1 MAGTELVLSEYRGA
15 PQRRSGRTS
24 DWTKKMADD
33 FVEMLADT
41 CNVTLAAKAIGRS
54 VGNVYKWRA
63 KDAAFRAAWDG
74 ALATGY
80 ARLEM
85 MMLERALHGVEKTV
99 VARDGTTIVMREYSD
114 RVALT
119 LLRMHRENA
128 ALAQSIDEDDDEYR
142 EACERIMERLER
154 LKEREEKSE
163 AGVAVGDDP
172 STTLRAVQQPQLD
185 MPPACPDRLLPE
197 QAQGGIVET
206 KGARDVL
213 ALIAWG
219 LGRGRGRA

>member
-1 MAGTELVLSEYRGA
+1 MADTRLVLSEYRGE
-15 PQRRSGRTS
+15 PQRRSGRVS
-24 DWTKKMADD
+24 DWTETMADN
-33 FVEMLADT
+33 FVDVLADT

-128 ALAQSIDEDDDEYR
+128 ALAQSINEDDDEYR

-154 LKEREEKSE
+154 LKERADS
-163 AGVAVGDDP
+163 ADGAMV
-172 STTLRAVQQPQLD
+172 LRDEIAPGSSPGSAALCSAAPGSACSDSPQD
-185 MPPACPDRLLPE
+185 ERT
-197 QAQGGIVET
+197 ET
-206 KGARDVL
+206 KSARDVL

-219 LGRGRGRA
+219 LRRGRGRA

>member
-1 MAGTELVLSEYRGA
+1 MTDTSLVLSEYRGA
-15 PQRRSGRTS
+15 PQQRTGRKS
-24 DWTKKMADD
+24 DWTEEMADA
-33 FVEMLADT
+33 FVDVLADT

-54 VGNVYKWRA
+54 IGNVYKWRA
-63 KDAAFRAAWDG
+63 KNAAFRAAWDG

-99 VARDGTTIVMREYSD
+99 VARDGTTVVMREYSD

-119 LLRMHRENA
+119 LLRMHRESA
-128 ALAQSIDEDDDEYR
+128 ALAHSINEDDDDYR

-154 LKEREEKSE
+154 LKERADSTDL
-163 AGVAVGDDP
+163 AAVLRDEP
-172 STTLRAVQQPQLD
+172 STGSVSPQD
-185 MPPACPDRLLPE
+185 ERT
-197 QAQGGIVET
+197 ET
-206 KGARDVL
+206 KSARDVL

-219 LGRGRGRA
+219 LRRGRG